1 MRTAD
6 FLDQAV
12 FLASQFEGVVRSS
25 RRLPE
30 SALQAYWVVSRG
42 RFDHWGRQLRRCT
55 DLLESTHYA
64 VVPMWRRWT
73 PLLEEI
79 LISEM
84 VTRLWSA
91 LLEAVDERLGVQ
103 EYAPIGHSVFGAH
116 IDARRRVLNL
126 LLRGRPSALPV
137 VWQLNR
143 RRLTAE
149 RWTDLLLSQ
158 VAERSWLAD
167 YAFDPS
173 RVRRLGGP
181 EVQPGPGPAILSAV
195 SREVFAESAE
205 VIEPHADLHVRMHA
219 AMLECLGPEVCLGD
233 GPLLSDWQARLLTL
247 TDDAQGLLAKWFDDS
262 AGC

>member
-1 MRTAD
+1 MRTGD
-6 FLDQAV
+6 FFDQAV

-30 SALQAYWVVSRG
+30 SALQTYWVVSRG
-42 RFDHWGRQLRRCT
+42 RFDHWGRQLRQCT

-64 VVPMWRRWT
+64 VAPMWRRWT

-103 EYAPIGHSVFGAH
+103 EFAPIGHSVFGAH

-126 LLRGRPSALPV
+126 LLRGRPSGLSI

-173 RVRRLGGP
+173 RVRRLGGQ
-181 EVQPGPGPAILSAV
+181 EGQAGPGPAVLSAA

-205 VIEPHADLHVRMHA
+205 VLERHVELHVRMHA
-219 AMLECLGPEVCLGD
+219 AMLECLGPGLCLGEAQ
-233 GPLLSDWQARLLTL
+233 LLSDWQARLLTL
-247 TDDAQGLLAKWFDDS
+247 TEDTQGLLAQWFDES
-262 AGC
+262 AGP